1 MEPTDLTIRIL
12 QEIRDEQRGMRDEQR
27 GMRQDLVAMNQQ
39 FNARFE
45 VIETTLK
52 DLAEQ
57 MVMLARGVK
66 GALEVRAGVERRLDD
81 HDRRL
86 AELEKPKPH

>member
-1 MEPTDLTIRIL
+1 MEPSDLTVTIL
-12 QEIRDEQRGMRDEQR
+12 KEIRDEVRGTNSRIDK
-27 GMRQDLVAMNQQ
+27 MNTEMNVR
-39 FNARFE
+39 FSEMNFRFE

-66 GALEVRAGVERRLDD
+66 GALEVRSTVERRLDD
-81 HDRRL
+81 HERRL
-86 AELEKPKPH
+86 ADLEKH